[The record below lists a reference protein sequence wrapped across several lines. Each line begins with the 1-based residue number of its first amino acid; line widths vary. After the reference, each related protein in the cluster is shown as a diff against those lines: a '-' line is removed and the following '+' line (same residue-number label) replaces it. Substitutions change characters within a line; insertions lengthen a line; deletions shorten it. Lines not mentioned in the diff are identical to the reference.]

1 MKTLLTVAL
10 TLLLIGLLPLWPTAT
25 PSAVALVLGG
35 LGLFALVLAFHIVTD
50 RPHHWPR

>member
-1 MKTLLTVAL
+1 MKTILTIAL
-10 TLLLIGLLPLWPTAT
+10 TLLLIGLLPMWPYTM

-35 LGLFALVLAFHIVTD
+35 LAMFAVVLAYHVFTD

>member
-1 MKTLLTVAL
+1 MKTILTIAL
-10 TLLLIGLLPLWPTAT
+10 TLLLIGLLPMWPYPT

-35 LGLFALVLAFHIVTD
+35 LAMFAVVLAYHVFTD